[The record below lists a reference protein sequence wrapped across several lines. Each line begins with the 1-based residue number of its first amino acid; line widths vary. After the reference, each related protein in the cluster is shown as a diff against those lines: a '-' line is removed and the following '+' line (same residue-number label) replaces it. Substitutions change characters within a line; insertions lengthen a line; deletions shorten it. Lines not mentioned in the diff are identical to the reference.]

1 MPRILASSL
10 AEHNDQAWAALTS
23 ALERLLAERSF
34 DEITMA
40 SVASAAGMARNTLYN
55 YAPDKAS
62 LVSAVTKR
70 ASAELLSEV
79 TALAGGEG
87 EPLERLEAITRAIL
101 RWFVADEHR
110 HVVAAGL
117 FAEPASSKS
126 DEAGEPLHA
135 LEGRVVELIQA
146 GIAEGK
152 LRAPSDLLF
161 CVQLLSAVM
170 ERAVHRVVRAPQDL
184 PMVCDE
190 ALRLVRAS
198 VGPDPRA

>member
-10 AEHNDQAWAALTS
+10 AEHNDQAWAALTF

-110 HVVAAGL
+110 HADRHAALTCCAAAG
-117 FAEPASSKS
+117 AEQVAEHLILRRVRHDHHMVLGP
-126 DEAGEPLHA
+126 GEGLHA
-135 LEGRVVELIQA
+135 LQVLGAKSGCPI
-146 GIAEGK
+146 
-152 LRAPSDLLF
+152 
-161 CVQLLSAVM
+161 
-170 ERAVHRVVRAPQDL
+170 RAVYPID
-184 PMVCDE
+184 
-190 ALRLVRAS
+190 
-198 VGPDPRA
+198 